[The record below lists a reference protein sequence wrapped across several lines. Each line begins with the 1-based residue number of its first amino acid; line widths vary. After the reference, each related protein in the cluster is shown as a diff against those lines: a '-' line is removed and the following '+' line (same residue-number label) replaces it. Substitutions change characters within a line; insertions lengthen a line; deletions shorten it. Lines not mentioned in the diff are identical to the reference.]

1 MFDFQK
7 IRSKENGEKDLKKKK
22 IDLNIINYFYIQLQT
37 HFTYFNSLRLND
49 LKLYEFSI
57 NFNYI

>member
-1 MFDFQK
+1 MERK
-7 IRSKENGEKDLKKKK
+7 TLKKKK
-22 IDLNIINYFYIQLQT
+22 KDLNIINYFYIQLQT